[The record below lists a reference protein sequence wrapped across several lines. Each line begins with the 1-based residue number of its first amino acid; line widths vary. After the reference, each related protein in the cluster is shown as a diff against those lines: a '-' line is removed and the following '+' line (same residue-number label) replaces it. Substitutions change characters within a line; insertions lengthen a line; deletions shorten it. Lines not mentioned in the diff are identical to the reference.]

1 MQKTFIK
8 YTFIIM
14 TSAIMLILVINFL
27 FTLNMLENRQ
37 FDTFYAKTEQM
48 IHTLQNNEEE
58 LHLLNQ
64 NLDEDYLTRARAAAY
79 VFERQKEVS
88 MNVSEMQ
95 YLADLLNVD
104 ELHIIDETGF
114 IVSSSVSEYIGIDMD
129 NHPQTRPFLA
139 ILESRDEDAYL
150 VQDAQP
156 NAAEGR
162 IMQYVGVARKGAKGV
177 RSGRLQTD
185 QTVRC
190 AVKKHL

>member
-79 VFERQKEVS
+79 VF
-88 MNVSEMQ
+88 
-95 YLADLLNVD
+95 
-104 ELHIIDETGF
+104 
-114 IVSSSVSEYIGIDMD
+114 
-129 NHPQTRPFLA
+129 
-139 ILESRDEDAYL
+139 
-150 VQDAQP
+150 
-156 NAAEGR
+156 
-162 IMQYVGVARKGAKGV
+162 
-177 RSGRLQTD
+177 
-185 QTVRC
+185 
-190 AVKKHL
+190 

>member
-162 IMQYVGVARKGAKGV
+162 IMQYVGVARK
-177 RSGRLQTD
+177 
-185 QTVRC
+185 
-190 AVKKHL
+190 